1 MNRFILIL
9 FLYFPLL
16 LSAQGQTVKLNLEEA
31 VKYALKK
38 NFAQQSMLID
48 KQIDQT
54 ILDQSKLEVL
64 PSLNGNLSQNFSN
77 SKTVSDSWSGNYAL
91 AASLSLY
98 QGGKTMNTIKLNKL
112 SLAQTDSNIAQAQNN
127 LATQVIQAFLQVVMN
142 EELYN
147 YLLVVESTSA
157 QQMKQGEVKYKNGQ
171 ILESDYLLLKAQS
184 VTDSFNV
191 LNNKTARDNS
201 ILDLKT
207 LLSMTDSDTLELVI
221 PPQYQL
227 VVVNDVPS
235 LTDVVRHTFEW
246 FPDIK
251 IADQNVQMS
260 ELNMKLSKASAMPS
274 LTLDGSIGTGY
285 ISGGKSYGSQLG
297 NKFNQQAGVTL
308 SIPIWNKGRV
318 KSQVRQSSYRL
329 EQSKLAQAD
338 TELRLRQQLEQEY
351 NTVITGYQ
359 KYITSSERAEAYR
372 QSAAAYRKQFEHGQ
386 ITVVEMLQQ
395 ETTYLSVLNDYIQNK
410 YTYLLNRKLIDVYMG
425 IEIKL

>member
-221 PPQYQL
+221 PPQDQL

>member
-221 PPQYQL
+221 PPQDQL

-260 ELNMKLSKASAMPS
+260 ELNVKLSKASAMPS